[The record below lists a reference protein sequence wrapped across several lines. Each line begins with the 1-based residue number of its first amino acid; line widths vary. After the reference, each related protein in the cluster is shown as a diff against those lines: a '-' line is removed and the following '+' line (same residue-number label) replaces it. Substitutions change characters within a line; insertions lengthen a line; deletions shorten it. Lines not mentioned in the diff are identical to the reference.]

1 MSKPNFAA
9 SLEAATRDALAK
21 RRAAAEANDQKA
33 VQEIKMKCTDA
44 ARDGK
49 FRAIITTLLGNRTE
63 DRLLSNRVVEL
74 LEAEGLR
81 VTYEKIRLLLDS
93 RANTYPVCRWG
104 PLEEGEGDGS
114 VSTATAGGP

>member
-9 SLEAATRDALAK
+9 SLEATTRDALAK
-21 RRAAAEANDQKA
+21 RKAAAEANDQKA

-114 VSTATAGGP
+114 VSTAGGP